1 MAATPS
7 GRYRPPFPPR
17 PVERATAS
25 ARTGT
30 ETGFAFAT
38 PAAREAWYR
47 AAYNQAVNP
56 ETWMLGEPMD
66 AATRAAIEL
75 GIAGATP
82 PHYQGPDGR
91 HYFHNARTLEGAAT
105 RAHRAGHVAGKTMDE
120 IAAEA
125 AGPQGMPGADAYVA
139 WRLGKVLPPGAA
151 NDNAA
156 PPVAANPAVTNPAT
170 SQPAPAGPPAANDNR
185 PATPRPI
192 GRHASAGPV
201 SSGSG
206 PRIVNGRV
214 AGMAE
219 AATRPGITLE
229 EFAQAADDYVRLGAL
244 GLTGGYADDVSA
256 GLNAFFDMLGG
267 ANLAEAFAANQA
279 AERQR
284 TAAARE
290 RRGTMGAIIEAAPT
304 FLPGVGDA
312 AGLLADFRDYLE
324 NGDQWTADDW
334 ALVAAG
340 LTPGMPNR
348 RTVKSG
354 KKIVDDVLG
363 EDAANMDL
371 LAQIER
377 AKENVMKV
385 ADLKSL
391 DGKPKGIVYTP
402 ETLPKN
408 KRAMEIQISAPGAFS
423 DVKTKKFASAGLRY
437 ENPNKRGRN
446 LVKFDVANPSSDGKT
461 IEFIDRKTRLAIWS
475 RGPQETTR
483 KTMARV
489 KAAIQQNPG
498 TIAVYELDTPEATQE
513 AIEFIHKNK
522 FRRYI
527 KARKIEE

>member
-7 GRYRPPFPPR
+7 GR
-17 PVERATAS
+17 
-25 ARTGT
+25 
-30 ETGFAFAT
+30 
-38 PAAREAWYR
+38 YR

-91 HYFHNARTLEGAAT
+91 HYFHNARTLEDAAT

-125 AGPQGMPGADAYVA
+125 AGPQGMPGTDAYVA
-139 WRLGKVLPPGAA
+139 WRLGKATPPGAA

-156 PPVAANPAVTNPAT
+156 PPVAAKPVAEKSQAANPAVTNPAT

-185 PATPRPI
+185 QATPRPI

-229 EFAQAADDYVRLGAL
+229 EFAQAADDHVRLGAL

-290 RRGTMGAIIEAAPT
+290 RRGTMGVIVEAAPT
-304 FLPGVGDA
+304 FLPGGGDA

-354 KKIVDDVLG
+354 KKIVDDVL
-363 EDAANMDL
+363 DNRSTRQSL
-371 LAQIER
+371 LAQIDQSK
-377 AKENVMKV
+377 ANVLTV
-385 ADLKSL
+385 SEANRL
-391 DGKPKGIVYTP
+391 GGEHKGLIHIA
-402 ETLPKN
+402 EALPKN
-408 KRAMEIQISAPGAFS
+408 KRAREHQSGTDGAFS
-423 DVKTKKFASAGLRY
+423 DVRTKKFASAALRFV
-437 ENPNKRGRN
+437 NPNKRGRN
-446 LVKFDVANPSSDGKT
+446 FIKFEVSGVSDDGNFIELADAKT
-461 IEFIDRKTRLAIWS
+461 KLAIWS
-475 RGPQETTR
+475 RGPQQTTLR
-483 KTMARV
+483 TLERTKEAL
-489 KAAIQQNPG
+489 IQNPG
-498 TIAVYELDTPEATQE
+498 YRVVYEFNDVISEQ
-513 AIEFIHKNK
+513 
-522 FRRYI
+522 
-527 KARKIEE
+527 KARRFIQKHNYHHYVRTRMRKR